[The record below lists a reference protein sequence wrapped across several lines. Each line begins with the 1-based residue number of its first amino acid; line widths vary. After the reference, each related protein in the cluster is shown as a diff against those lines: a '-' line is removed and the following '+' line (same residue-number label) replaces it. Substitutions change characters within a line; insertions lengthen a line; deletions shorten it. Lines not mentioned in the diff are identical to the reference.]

1 MYGTLALLISFL
13 LLPTKCVFDLLPRH
27 MTPDG
32 VILLITRV
40 FQKKNPNHDDEPLFN
55 FHSIIISSLA
65 EILGLTASILMVER
79 VGRIKPQALFFA
91 LGGAFSFILS
101 LSASSGSSV
110 VFLTVISFCLKMFE
124 MGSSTL
130 LWVTTAE
137 SLPTEIRTTG
147 EIYRLFWAIPPSIF

>member
-1 MYGTLALLISFL
+1 MF
-13 LLPTKCVFDLLPRH
+13 
-27 MTPDG
+27 PDG

-40 FQKKNPNHDDEPLFN
+40 FQEKNPNHDDEPLFN
-55 FHSIIISSLA
+55 FHSIIVSSSA
-65 EILGLTASILMVER
+65 EILGLTASILIVER

-110 VFLTVISFCLKMFE
+110 VFLTIISFCLKMFE

-147 EIYRLFWAIPPSIF
+147 EIDLF